1 METWK
6 PNGPIVDGHYDFLMD
21 VAPRREKGEQRV
33 MQRVFLEQ
41 IRAGG
46 FGFVGSSLFLENE
59 FLPEMALR
67 KTLAMIGGLYEEIDE
82 SPGEMMV
89 CTKASDFDSCMQQG
103 KVGFVLAFEG
113 VEALMGDRSLLR
125 VFHQLG
131 VRMVGITWSRRNDAG
146 DGCTFRS
153 SEPQSPAGLTPFG
166 FWLVE
171 ECQRLGM
178 VLDISHLNDAGME
191 DVLRTSR
198 APVVASHSNARA
210 LVDSPRNLTDEQ
222 IFKIAQGGG
231 LIGVNSASLFLH
243 SDPSGASVQEL
254 AEHLEYL
261 VNRAGE
267 DHVGFGFD
275 ICTHLQPSGDTQRDL
290 HDQLP
295 EFFNVLPS
303 HGAVGELWEEL
314 ARRKWSPSRMEKVA
328 GANWIRL
335 WKQTFPREK

>member
-1 METWK
+1 
-6 PNGPIVDGHYDFLMD
+6 
-21 VAPRREKGEQRV
+21 
-33 MQRVFLEQ
+33 
-41 IRAGG
+41 
-46 FGFVGSSLFLENE
+46 
-59 FLPEMALR
+59 
-67 KTLAMIGGLYEEIDE
+67 
-82 SPGEMMV
+82 
-89 CTKASDFDSCMQQG
+89 MQQG